1 MSLQLNLSYFFQTL
15 LVGFGALF
23 GLYLY
28 VRIKIKEY
36 DRASVESSFDEDE
49 NPSVLTADHVLLSS
63 ECRGADIWH
72 VYIKDFTVV
81 EVLHQK
87 NSPGCLT

>member
-28 VRIKIKEY
+28 VRMKNKEY
-36 DRASVESSFDEDE
+36 DNATVESSFDEDE
-49 NPSVLTADHVLLSS
+49 NHNVLTVDHVLLSS